1 MPFSTALSGLAAASL
16 DLQTT
21 GNNIANANTTGFK
34 KSRAEFADVYA
45 KSLGGNQKAI
55 PGSGVRTAAIA
66 QSFTQGS
73 LEYTDN
79 VLDLAING
87 SGFFVLADSPQGA
100 PTAYTRAGAFKLDKD
115 GYIVTNQ
122 GKYLVGWG
130 ADFSLQGLKVDT
142 TGTGAPKATGKVQLN
157 VNLDAKSTQPTVTPF
172 DPTKPETYNHATS
185 VTVYDSL
192 GNAHTVVSY
201 FVSKNPTTPPN
212 SWDVYQYIDGN
223 LLGGPTAL
231 EFSTTGSLTS
241 VGGTPGNTQ
250 ATYGP
255 YAIPGADPLTIV
267 YDFANSTQYNSQF
280 SVNSLSQDGYA
291 AGILTGLQID
301 ETGTLWATFSNGSPQ
316 KLGQIALARFANE
329 QGLTKLGD
337 TLWGESFASG
347 ARLLNPPGVGGAGTI
362 QSGAL
367 ETSNVDLS
375 KELVHLIVAQQAYQ
389 ANAETISTENQV
401 IQSLLNIR

>member
-45 KSLGGNQKAI
+45 KSLGGNQKAT
-55 PGSGVRTAAIA
+55 PGGGVRTAAIA

-73 LEYTDN
+73 MEYTDN

-172 DPTKPETYNHATS
+172 DPTNPETYNHATS

-241 VGGTPGNTQ
+241 VDGTPGNTQ

-255 YAIPGADPLTIV
+255 YAIPGAEDLTIV
-267 YDFANSTQYNSQF
+267 YDFANSTQYNSPF

>member
-73 LEYTDN
+73 IEYTDN

-172 DPTKPETYNHATS
+172 DPTNPETYNHATS

-241 VGGTPGNTQ
+241 VDGTPGNTQ

-255 YAIPGADPLTIV
+255 YAIPGAEDLTIV
-267 YDFANSTQYNSQF
+267 YDFANSTQYNSPF

>member
-1 MPFSTALSGLAAASL
+1 MPFSTALSGLSAAAV

-45 KSLGGNQKAI
+45 KSLGGNQKTT
-55 PGSGVRTAAIA
+55 PGGGVRTSAIS
-66 QSFTQGS
+66 QTFNQGS

-87 SGFFVLADSPQGA
+87 PGFFVLADSPTGA
-100 PTAYTRAGAFKLDKD
+100 PTAYTRAGAFKLDQD

-130 ADFSLQGLKVDT
+130 KDFSLQGLKINT
-142 TGTGAPKATGKVQLN
+142 TGTGAPKATSKVQLEL
-157 VNLDAKSTQPTVTPF
+157 NLDAKSTQPTVTPF
-172 DPTKPETYNHATS
+172 DPNDPNTYNHVTS

-192 GNAHTVVSY
+192 GNPHTVVSY
-201 FVSKNPTTPPN
+201 FVTQNPTTPN
-212 SWDVYQYIDGN
+212 AWQVHQYIDGN
-223 LLGGPTAL
+223 PLGGSTAL
-231 EFSTTGSLTS
+231 EFGSTGALIS
-241 VGGTPGNTQ
+241 VDGTPGNTQ
-250 ATYGP
+250 VTYGP
-255 YAIPGADPLTIV
+255 YAIPGAEDLNIT
-267 YDFANSTQYNSQF
+267 YDFANSTQYTSEF
-280 SVNSLSQDGYA
+280 SVNGLSQDGYA
-291 AGILTGLQID
+291 AGILTGLEID
-301 ETGTLWATFSNGSPQ
+301 DEGNIWASFSNGSPQ
-316 KLGQIALARFANE
+316 KLGQLALARFANE

-347 ARLLNPPGVGGAGTI
+347 EKLLNPPGVGGAGTI

>member
-1 MPFSTALSGLAAASL
+1 MPFSTALSGLNAASL

-45 KSLGGNQKAI
+45 KSLGGNSKVI
-55 PGSGVRTAAIA
+55 PGTGVRTSAIA
-66 QSFTQGS
+66 QSFTQGNM
-73 LEYTDN
+73 EYTDN

-87 SGFFVLADSPQGA
+87 AGFFVLADSPNGA
-100 PTAYTRAGAFKLDKD
+100 PTAYTRAGAFKLDRD

-130 ADFSLQGLKVDT
+130 EDFSLKGLKVET
-142 TGTGAPKATGKVQLN
+142 TGTGAPQATSQVKLQ
-157 VNLDAKSTQPTVTPF
+157 VNLDAKSTQPSVTPF
-172 DPTKPETYNHATS
+172 DPTNPDTYNHVTS

-192 GNAHTVVSY
+192 GNSHTITSY
-201 FVSKNPTTPPN
+201 FVSKNPTIPPN

-223 LLGGPTAL
+223 VLGGPTPL
-231 EFSTTGSLTS
+231 EFSTTGSLLS
-241 VGGTPGNTQ
+241 VDGTPGNTS

-255 YAIPGADPLTIV
+255 YAIPGAEDLKIV
-267 YDFANSTQYNSQF
+267 YDFANSTQYNSDF
-280 SVNSLSQDGYA
+280 SVDSLSQNGYS
-291 AGILTGLQID
+291 AGIFTGLTID
-301 ETGTLWATFSNGSPQ
+301 ESGNLWASFSNGSPQ

-337 TLWGESFASG
+337 TLWAESFASG
-347 ARLLNPPGVGGAGTI
+347 ERLLNPPGIGGTGSI

-367 ETSNVDLS
+367 ESSNVDLS